1 MVPTSLPTVK
11 NSPTN
16 SPKVLG
22 ANQSQVAAAPIQVAS
37 SLDLMKNL
45 TIRQKPRSKAAA
57 LGNIAKIT
65 RDKRR
70 LLSDKDRNRLITEIE
85 TGLPQK
91 FSTVDLNRL
100 QSEDA
105 FQLSHTSSLAQQLTA
120 IADHLARYDLLHI
133 LNMCPLLNFDETD
146 PIRYADQGKQINLLE
161 AYDNFTVENSCDT
174 VTWMR
179 EYLADEEILDEL
191 TWTHNFLLN
200 CCESDN
206 GDGSLYNAVSS
217 EIDRLRKENS
227 SCIGGPVTFM
237 VILSNIISSSNE
249 ALKLLESK
257 LEILKITNFRG
268 ENVSTLTTQLTH
280 VINRLEQTKVPKDL
294 VQSLLKVFQTSSNAA
309 FNDAFKSLANA
320 IRLKMITPIPT
331 WQVVFLR
338 GKEIYTEELNSG
350 RWNVAAEGSTESI
363 FKAAPGKVSG
373 GLKCKHCGGNHIAPN
388 CPHRQNDPSDSG
400 SKPDRDPI
408 TRRPSRTLGDTCKTV
423 TLEGGKKVNAWS
435 CKDANGKILK
445 WCGRCRWNDDKGR
458 WTDGTRAHFTHEHRG
473 WSPSA
478 NVASNTGPS
487 SGTTQSTT
495 TDAPP
500 ANPAGPPS
508 EPSRTVSFSSSLSS
522 YAAAARGAAEE

>member
-1 MVPTSLPTVK
+1 MVNTTPPAVK
-11 NSPTN
+11 NSPSS
-16 SPKVLG
+16 SPSKPLVG
-22 ANQSQVAAAPIQVAS
+22 TQSQVGVAPTQVAS
-37 SLDLMKNL
+37 SLDLMMNL
-45 TIRQKPRSKAAA
+45 TIRQKPRSKTAA

-70 LLSDKDRNRLITEIE
+70 LLSDKERNRLITEIE

-120 IADHLARYDLLHI
+120 IADHLARYDLLHV
-133 LNMCPLLNFDETD
+133 LTMCPRLNFDETD
-146 PIRYADQGKQINLLE
+146 PLRYGDKGKQINLLE
-161 AYDNFTVENSCDT
+161 AYDNFTVETSCNT

-179 EYLADEEILDEL
+179 EYLADDEILDEL

-200 CCESDN
+200 CCESEN
-206 GDGSLYNAVSS
+206 GDGSLYNTVAS

-257 LEILKITNFRG
+257 LEVLKITDFRG

-294 VQSLLKVFQTSSNAA
+294 VQSLLRVFQTSSNDA
-309 FNDAFKSLANA
+309 FNDAFKSLSNA
-320 IRLKMITPIPT
+320 IRLKMINPIPT
-331 WQVVFLR
+331 WQVLFLR

-363 FKAAPGKVSG
+363 FKAAQGKKPGLICNV
-373 GLKCKHCGGNHIAPN
+373 CGGNHIAPN
-388 CPHRQNDPSDSG
+388 CPHRQNNDSPSEN
-400 SKPDRDPI
+400 KVKDPI
-408 TRRPSRTLGDTCKTV
+408 SRRPSKNSGDTLKV
-423 TLEGGKKVNAWS
+423 LELDSGKKVNCWT
-435 CKDANGKILK
+435 CTDARGNTLK
-445 WCGRCRWNDDKGR
+445 WCGRCKWNDDNGR
-458 WTDGTRAHFTHEHRG
+458 WTNGERAHFTHEHRG
-473 WSPSA
+473 SWRPAA
-478 NVASNTGPS
+478 NVAPSTNSSASPTAPDSNSNSESTPS
-487 SGTTQSTT
+487 PAPSGNSQGSL
-495 TDAPP
+495 
-500 ANPAGPPS
+500 
-508 EPSRTVSFSSSLSS
+508 SSSLRSFVDV
-522 YAAAARGAAEE
+522 ARGTAGN